1 MKLFL
6 SSFLIVAIILLG
18 SCSPSPERQAR
29 LLLEKSIA
37 AHGELGAWNE
47 MNSLKFRKWT
57 RMLNQDGSVES
68 ELDQL
73 HEFRFQPYFE
83 GKITWTKDSITHVSI
98 WDGSKMSYFMGE
110 NEVKN
115 ESFLAAKKKD
125 FDAAFYAVAQP
136 WKLLDEGTK
145 LSFEGQKS
153 LENGSLVDVIRVD
166 YGSDADIWWYYF
178 DPVTFEM
185 IGNEVQLKDHRSL
198 VYNLSFEEVED
209 FKLHGKRESWRVNEK
224 GEKLFLRA
232 EYKYSDYEITI
243 GK

>member
-1 MKLFL
+1 MRLFL
-6 SSFLIVAIILLG
+6 SSFLIAAITLLG
-18 SCSPSPERQAR
+18 SCSTSPERQAR

-37 AHGELGAWNE
+37 AHGKLGAWNE

-68 ELDQL
+68 ELDQW

-115 ESFLAAKKKD
+115 ESFLGAKKKD

-145 LSFEGQKS
+145 LSFEGQKT

-166 YGSDADIWWYYF
+166 YGSEADTWWYYF

-198 VYNLSFEEVED
+198 VYNMSFEEVED

-232 EYKYSDYEITI
+232 EYKYSDYQIL
-243 GK
+243 K